1 MQEAGGGVG
10 VEDVSAVHPR
20 VKDKAKGKAQS
31 AKAGGAATRGRS
43 SKADDTDIIDVDAL
57 DRFRVFREEKFIYAE
72 DLVEAFSTRRQPYS
86 IKRARRL
93 VMKSRGFQECDRGRW
108 MCLRT
113 HFAEAYPEL
122 YVALV
127 EHEVDQI

>member
-1 MQEAGGGVG
+1 MHAD
-10 VEDVSAVHPR
+10 EDAEPEKDSDSA
-20 VKDKAKGKAQS
+20 D
-31 AKAGGAATRGRS
+31 AA
-43 SKADDTDIIDVDAL
+43 AL

-72 DLVEAFSTRRQPYS
+72 DLVEAFSTPRQPYS

-93 VMKSRGFQECDRGRW
+93 IRKSRGFQECSRGRW

-113 HFAEAYPEL
+113 HFAEANPEL
-122 YVALV
+122 HMALV